1 VSQVAGED
9 GTASETHGSTLKE
22 ARSPPRLLAV
32 LRTAFAY
39 SAAALP
45 HAAHCMM
52 SKLLLIDDEE
62 DVRYSFRRIFDS
74 PEIELTSA
82 ASGEEG
88 LALIPVLKPDLVLS
102 DVRMG
107 RGMTGIEFLRQLR
120 QRDPKLLVILMTA
133 YGSSQIAI
141 EAMKLGAYD
150 YLLKPFDVPKLKQIV
165 FAALKAARDMKEVVS
180 YDPVLEAEDHEQ
192 GIVGH
197 SEPMQQVF
205 KLIGQ
210 VAGTEATVLITG
222 ETGTGKELVARAI
235 YHHSAR
241 SGKPFLAI
249 NCAAIPEQLLES
261 ELFGHEKG
269 AFTGAAA
276 QRIGRFEQC
285 HGGTIFLD
293 EIGDMSPTTQTKILR
308 VLQSGSFERVGG
320 GQTLQVDVR
329 VIAATNKELEPAVA
343 AREFREDLFY
353 RLNVVRIRLPA
364 LRERRSDVPLMVS
377 YFLKKFARD
386 EQKSPRSITAEALR
400 RLEQH
405 DWPGNVR
412 QLENVVR
419 RALVVCKG
427 DAILVGDLPPEI
439 AGSSAVSETPAAP
452 PSTAPTAPGS
462 VATPAAPPT
471 PAELAQQLFRWARV
485 NSELPVI
492 DAVERELVSEALRE
506 TKGNQIQAAKILG
519 MTRATLRKRIERF
532 GIRRGLVVE

>member
-1 VSQVAGED
+1 
-9 GTASETHGSTLKE
+9 
-22 ARSPPRLLAV
+22 
-32 LRTAFAY
+32 
-39 SAAALP
+39 
-45 HAAHCMM
+45 MM

-88 LALIPVLKPDLVLS
+88 LALIPVLKPDLVIS
-102 DVRMG
+102 DIRMG

-120 QRDPKLLVILMTA
+120 QRDPRLLVILMTA
-133 YGSSQIAI
+133 YGSSQTAI

-150 YLLKPFDVPKLKQIV
+150 YLLKPFDVPKLKQV
-165 FAALKAARDMKEVVS
+165 VLAALKAARDMREVVS
-180 YDPVLEAEDHEQ
+180 YAPTPEGEDPEL
-192 GIVGH
+192 GIVGT

-210 VAGTEATVLITG
+210 VAGTDATVLVTG

-241 SGKPFLAI
+241 STKPFLAI

-269 AFTGAAA
+269 AFTGATA

-285 HGGTIFLD
+285 DGGTIFLD
-293 EIGDMSPTTQTKILR
+293 EIGDMTPATQTKILR
-308 VLQSGSFERVGG
+308 VLQSGTFERVGG
-320 GQTLQVDVR
+320 GQTLKADVR
-329 VIAATNKELEPAVA
+329 VIAATNKALEEAVA

-364 LRERRSDVPLMVS
+364 LRERRSDVPLLVN
-377 YFLKKFARD
+377 YFLKRFARD
-386 EQKSPRSITAEALR
+386 EGKPARSITAEALR
-400 RLEQH
+400 RLQQH

-419 RALVVCKG
+419 RALVVSKG
-427 DAILVGDLPPEI
+427 EAILPGDLPPELTGVV
-439 AGSSAVSETPAAP
+439 AVTESAVVSAGAGAAAAAP
-452 PSTAPTAPGS
+452 ALP
-462 VATPAAPPT
+462 ATP
-471 PAELAQQLFRWARV
+471 PAEPAPADLAQQLFRWARQH
-485 NSELPVI
+485 SDLPVI

-506 TKGNQIQAAKILG
+506 TRGNQLQAARLLG

-532 GIRRGLVVE
+532 GIKRGLVVE